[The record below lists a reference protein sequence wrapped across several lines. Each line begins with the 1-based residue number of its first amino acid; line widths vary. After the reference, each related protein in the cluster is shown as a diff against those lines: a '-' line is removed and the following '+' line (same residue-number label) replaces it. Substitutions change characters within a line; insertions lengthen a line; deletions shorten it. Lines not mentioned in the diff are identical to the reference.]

1 MVKDTFLV
9 TGGCGFIG
17 SHLIEKLEKERVKV
31 LCVDDL
37 STGYKSNLKNS
48 DLVNFVNVRIQDF
61 ETKDFAETIKGVFH
75 LAAQASVPR
84 SIEDFYNSSLNN
96 IQSTFKVF
104 DWANKL
110 EVPIVYASSS
120 AVYGNLPMGDDTIEN
135 YDIISPY
142 AQDKLTMEDYARMCW
157 NVYKTPSMGL
167 RFFNVYGPR
176 QDPTNPY
183 SGVISIF
190 IDRLLKKAPVIVN
203 GGYQTRDFI
212 YVKDIVNVLVN
223 SMAMVQ
229 NQNGCNVFNIGT
241 GNSVTINKLL
251 SIISEILGVAPEI
264 ILKDLPLGDP
274 KKSDGIYEKLKQ
286 VLKTNPEDFTTL
298 KTGLLETIETI
309 KQENI
314 N

>member
-142 AQDKLTMEDYARMCW
+142 AQDKLTMENYARMCW

>member
-1 MVKDTFLV
+1 MEPKTYIV
-9 TGGCGFIG
+9 TGGAGFIG
-17 SHLIEKLEKERVKV
+17 SHLIENLIIKGLNVA
-31 LCVDDL
+31 CVDDL
-37 STGYKSNLKNS
+37 SSGYKDNLTPHKNLNFINNS
-48 DLVNFVNVRIQDF
+48 IKNIDLKKMSAVAGI
-61 ETKDFAETIKGVFH
+61 FH
-75 LAAQASVPR
+75 LAAQASVPM
-84 SIEDFYNSSLNN
+84 SIEDFYNSSINN
-96 IQSTFKVF
+96 IQSSLKVF

-110 EVPIVYASSS
+110 RVPVVYASSS
-120 AVYGNLPMGDDTIEN
+120 AVYGNLPMGDDTVEN

-190 IDRLLKKAPVIVN
+190 IDRLLKKVPVTVN

-229 NQNGCNVFNIGT
+229 NQNGCNVFNVGT
-241 GNSVTINKLL
+241 GKSVTINKLL
-251 SIISEILGVAPEI
+251 SIISEVLGIVPDI
-264 ILKDLPLGDP
+264 IFKDLPPGDP
-274 KKSDGIYEKLKQ
+274 KQSDGNYDKLKQ
-286 VLKTNPEDFTTL
+286 VLKTNPEDFTAL
-298 KTGLLETIETI
+298 NTGLFATIDAI

>member
-223 SMAMVQ
+223 SMTMVQ

>member
-110 EVPIVYASSS
+110 EVPVVYASSS
-120 AVYGNLPMGDDTIEN
+120 AVYGNLPIGDDTIEN

-142 AQDKLTMEDYARMCW
+142 AQDKLTMENYARMCW

>member
-190 IDRLLKKAPVIVN
+190 IDRLIKKAPVIVN

-223 SMAMVQ
+223 SMTMVQ